1 MHITIDTTQP
11 LTFLERALLETL
23 LRSPGPITDPG
34 EGDPWADR
42 PGDPGTATVTE
53 PTGTRKTRAKAG
65 TTAAKLDAVETVP
78 DEIADDAQGDYLDI
92 LREQAVSR
100 ATELLADSQADKVRA
115 ALTAAGGARKVSELA
130 DDQLQKFV
138 DALA

>member
-78 DEIADDAQGDYLDI
+78 DEIADNPKADVAA
-92 LREQAVSR
+92 LREEAVSR